1 MWQPSHVML
10 KAADTV
16 CLHERSVA
24 GRYVDEES
32 GEPTSRH
39 VDDSVVTFNICL
51 GVGDFEGKV
60 CCVMCDVFLELS
72 TRR

>member
-1 MWQPSHVML
+1 MKVVDTLRLHVRL
-10 KAADTV
+10 V
-16 CLHERSVA
+16 P

-51 GVGDFEGKV
+51 GVGDFGGIE
-60 CCVMCDVFLELS
+60 S
-72 TRR
+72 

>member
-1 MWQPSHVML
+1 MAAQSHVML
-10 KAADTV
+10 KV
-16 CLHERSVA
+16 CLLTCKVGG

-51 GVGDFEGKV
+51 GVGHFEGKV
-60 CCVMCDVFLELS
+60 YRVSDVRVSELS